1 MSLDPE
7 VINEIAI
14 ELGID
19 PAFVEKD
26 WHSVQVLKALAAHES
41 DEIITI
47 FSGGTSLSKGYG
59 LLQRF
64 SEDLDFRCRYQNE
77 STNNQKKKLRSAYKA
92 SIISSVQSIEH
103 ISLDNDTVK
112 AASNYI
118 KFPLAYLQNH
128 PGHSSLRPHL
138 EVEFSFT
145 QPRLPPIK
153 KQIQSFIS
161 QFTGSEP
168 ETSILC
174 LSALE
179 TGADKL
185 SALTW
190 RVLKRDRAAEN
201 DDPAMIRHLHDLC
214 ALKSTLEIEKS
225 LFVKTANEAFEED
238 QKSGK
243 RVIEQNFSESM
254 KMAYQ
259 QLKSDAKYQAEYSLF
274 VDAMS
279 YADDSERADFNI
291 ALKHLE
297 QLIEYFN

>member
-1 MSLDPE
+1 MSLDPD

-41 DEIITI
+41 EDITTI
-47 FSGGTSLSKGYG
+47 FSGGTSLSKGHG

-64 SEDLDFRCRYQNE
+64 SEDLDFRCLYQNE
-77 STNNQKKKLRSAYKA
+77 HTNNQKKKLRSEYKA
-92 SIISSVQSIEH
+92 SIISTVQGIEL
-103 ISLDNDTVK
+103 ISLDQDTIQ

-118 KFPLAYLQNH
+118 KFPLIYPQDH
-128 PGHSSLRPHL
+128 PGHGSLRPHL

-145 QPRLPPIK
+145 QPRLLPIK

-161 QFTGSEP
+161 QFTNSEP

-174 LSALE
+174 LSVVE

-190 RVLKRDRAAEN
+190 RVLKRNRTDEN
-201 DDPAMIRHLHDLC
+201 DDSTMVRHLHDLS
-214 ALKSTLEIEKS
+214 ALKSILETEKS
-225 LFVKTANEAFEED
+225 VFVKTANEAFEED
-238 QKSGK
+238 QKSRK
-243 RVIEQNFSESM
+243 RAIEQDFHCSM
-254 KMAYQ
+254 KNAF
-259 QLKSDAKYQAEYSLF
+259 QLLKNDAKYQAEYSQF

-279 YADDSERADFNI
+279 YADDEERIDFKG
-291 ALKHLE
+291 ALNSIE
-297 QLIEYFN
+297 ELINYFS